1 MKKGQNENKMKE
13 NNFNEKKKNS
23 RVLGINEAIC
33 KLNKTQCGS
42 EKWIKIET
50 NKKRS
55 KIKTNVGMRMKVV
68 TLGERERKFQSW
80 TSHNTYIDVY
90 N

>member
-42 EKWIKIET
+42 EK
-50 NKKRS
+50 
-55 KIKTNVGMRMKVV
+55 
-68 TLGERERKFQSW
+68 
-80 TSHNTYIDVY
+80 
-90 N
+90 